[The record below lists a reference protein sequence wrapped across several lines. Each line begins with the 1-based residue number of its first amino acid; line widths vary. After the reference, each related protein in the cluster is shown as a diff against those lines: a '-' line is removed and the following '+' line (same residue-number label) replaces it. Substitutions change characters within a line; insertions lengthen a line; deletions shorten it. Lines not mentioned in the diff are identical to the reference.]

1 MDLNNYILSEDVQAI
16 LLLTANI
23 GKKETDEPLTLK
35 EYNSV
40 AKWLSENNLRPKNI
54 FDDSVLRELHDSK
67 NFTLDVDRVR
77 RLLDRGGKLALVLE
91 KWFNQGLWVISRID
105 EQYPGRIKKHLGN
118 SSPPVLYGVGNKDLL
133 DFGGLAVVG
142 SRKPDEKAIQFTK
155 RISEMCAGEDIQIIS
170 GGAKGI
176 DREAMITVADK
187 GGAYIGVLANG
198 LAKEALS
205 GVYRNSLR
213 DERGV
218 LISPFNPD
226 AGFNVGNAMSRN
238 KYIYT
243 LAEWALVISA
253 SEQKGGTWAGAIEN
267 INKKW
272 ISLFVRADDDVPE
285 GNRLLIEKG
294 AHKLTLSGIESHGSL
309 RKTLEIISTDGAAK
323 KVIDKDQSGKDDVQ
337 LTLFEESVD

>member
-1 MDLNNYILSEDVQAI
+1 MDLNNYILLEDVQAI

-40 AKWLSENNLRPKNI
+40 AKWLSDNNLRPKNI
-54 FDDSVLRELHDSK
+54 FDQSVLPELHDSK
-67 NFTLDVDRVR
+67 TVTIDTDRIR

-91 KWFNQGLWVISRID
+91 KWFNQGLWLISRID
-105 EQYPGRIKKHLGN
+105 EHYPKRIKKHLGN
-118 SSPPVLYGVGNKDLL
+118 SSPPVLYGVGNKGLL
-133 DFGGLAVVG
+133 DIGGLAVVG
-142 SRKPDEKAIQFTK
+142 SRKPDEKALQFTM
-155 RISEMCAGEDIQIIS
+155 RISEMCSDEDIQIIS

-176 DREAMITVADK
+176 DREAMIAAADK

-205 GVYRNSLR
+205 GVYRSSLR
-213 DERGV
+213 DERGT

-238 KYIYT
+238 KHIYT
-243 LAEWALVISA
+243 LADWALVISA
-253 SEQKGGTWAGAIEN
+253 SGQKGGTWAGAIEN

-272 ISLFVRADDDVPE
+272 TPLFVRADDDVPE

-294 AHKLTLSGIESHGSL
+294 AHNLTLSGIEENGSI
-309 RKTLEIISTDGAAK
+309 RKTIERILNERAAK
-323 KVIDKDQSGKDDVQ
+323 NEIEKEQVGEDDIQ